1 MESQLAA
8 SSQIRFCAEVPVA
21 CIPANYRKRLRRQAR
36 LCYVEEPVWDEDH
49 ESYFTRIGSTPQA
62 VACARPLRLGVEE
75 AEVIFQALDY
85 PASEEPP
92 VQALPSYLLPDALRE
107 LDRSR
112 SYDLGDELAQA
123 MLSHAPTS
131 SLLCVDAGD
140 DSDQVASV
148 LPDGVQEDTASPC
161 RCRLYDSWFVAKT
174 SVTDDEGRCLV
185 AVAPLAH
192 RLSGR
197 SSGAV
202 YTVWLD
208 ATTLEQAMPVDD
220 SFAHLDCHE
229 SRLQVNSFAI
239 EQGARPPVEEPEP
252 VQVGAVAFRATT
264 LEEQYQLVPLKDPIY
279 LRKEDVVA
287 RSSDAET
294 ITLLD
299 TQSILTN
306 AIAAVLHEQASLA
319 VLPRHEREREAQRLD
334 ALLRC
339 LEETLHWYGH
349 LPRHQRGERILSV
362 SALHHDEHEDE
373 ERAGHGHRHRR
384 QQRCIRL
391 VVGVPTTLPLP
402 WSQLADAFCWPQQ
415 RTRAGTGSQQQR
427 TGSGSETLLLKGQ
440 AAAGARIV
448 A

>member
-1 MESQLAA
+1 MEAQLAA
-8 SSQIRFCAEVPVA
+8 ASRTRFCVEVPVA
-21 CIPANYRKRLRRQAR
+21 CIPANYRRKRLPRQAR
-36 LCYVEEPVWDEDH
+36 FCYMEEPIWDETDQC
-49 ESYFTRIGSTPQA
+49 YFTRIGSTPQA
-62 VACARPLRLGVEE
+62 VAYARPVRLSVEE
-75 AEVIFQALDY
+75 AEAIFQALDH
-85 PASEEPP
+85 PTSEEQP
-92 VQALPSYLLPDALRE
+92 VYAAPSYLLPEALRE
-107 LDRSR
+107 LDSSR
-112 SYDLGDELAQA
+112 SYDLFDELAQT
-123 MLSHAPTS
+123 LRSHALTSLPVSPTS
-131 SLLCVDAGD
+131 AEADGSVALPTDVPEDVSL
-140 DSDQVASV
+140 
-148 LPDGVQEDTASPC
+148 P
-161 RCRLYDSWFVAKT
+161 CRLYDSWFVAPT
-174 SVTDDEGRCLV
+174 SITDDEGRCLV

-208 ATTLEQAMPVDD
+208 ATMLEQAMPVDD
-220 SFAHLDCHE
+220 SFARLDCHE
-229 SRLQVNSFAI
+229 SRLQVNSFAL
-239 EQGARPPVEEPEP
+239 EHGARPPVEEP

-362 SALHHDEHEDE
+362 SALHHDEHEDDFL
-373 ERAGHGHRHRR
+373 HRRGQRR

-427 TGSGSETLLLKGQ
+427 TGSETLLLKGQ

>member
-161 RCRLYDSWFVAKT
+161 RCRLYDHWFVAAT
-174 SVTDDEGRCLV
+174 TLTDNEGRCLV

-197 SSGAV
+197 SSGTV
-202 YTVWLD
+202 YTAWLD
-208 ATTLEQAMPVDD
+208 ITALEQAMPVDD

-239 EQGARPPVEEPEP
+239 EHGARPPVEEPEP

-264 LEEQYQLVPLKDPIY
+264 LEEHYQLVPLKDPIY
-279 LRKEDVVA
+279 LRKEDVLA
-287 RSSDAET
+287 RSSDAEP

-299 TQSILTN
+299 TQSILIN
-306 AIAAVLHEQASLA
+306 AIAAVQREQASLA
-319 VLPRHEREREAQRLD
+319 VLPRRDTAEAQRLD
-334 ALLRC
+334 ILLRC
-339 LEETLHWYGH
+339 LEETLNWYCQ
-349 LPRHQRGERILSV
+349 LPRHKRGERILSL
-362 SALHHDEHEDE
+362 SSSDHNEDQAE
-373 ERAGHGHRHRR
+373 FPRKGGYRR
-384 QQRCIRL
+384 SPRCIQL

-402 WSQLADAFCWPQQ
+402 WPQIAEAFCWPPGVQA
-415 RTRAGTGSQQQR
+415 RAR
-427 TGSGSETLLLKGQ
+427 SGPQ
-440 AAAGARIV
+440 AAGVRIV

>member
-1 MESQLAA
+1 MESQFAAA
-8 SSQIRFCAEVPVA
+8 SATRSRFCAEVPVT
-21 CIPANYRKRLRRQAR
+21 CIPANYRRKRLPRQAR
-36 LCYVEEPVWDEDH
+36 LCYVEEPVWDETDQC
-49 ESYFTRIGSTPQA
+49 YFTRIGSTPQA
-62 VACARPLRLGVEE
+62 VACTRPVRLSVEE
-75 AEVIFQALDY
+75 AEAIFHALDD
-85 PASEEPP
+85 PTGEE
-92 VQALPSYLLPDALRE
+92 QAVYAAPSYVLPEALRD
-107 LDRSR
+107 LDSSH
-112 SYDLGDELAQA
+112 SYDLGNELAQT
-123 MLSHAPTS
+123 LRSHALPLSPLSPTS
-131 SLLCVDAGD
+131 AEADGSVAVPTDVPEDVSL
-140 DSDQVASV
+140 
-148 LPDGVQEDTASPC
+148 P
-161 RCRLYDSWFVAKT
+161 CRLYDSWFVAPT

-208 ATTLEQAMPVDD
+208 ATMLEQAMPVDEG
-220 SFAHLDCHE
+220 FAHVDCHE
-229 SRLQVNSFAI
+229 SRLQVNCFAI
-239 EQGARPPVEEPEP
+239 EHGARPPVEEPEP
-252 VQVGAVAFRATT
+252 VQVGAVAFTATT

-306 AIAAVLHEQASLA
+306 AIAAVQHEQASLA

-339 LEETLHWYGH
+339 LEETLHWYGR

-362 SALHHDEHEDE
+362 SVLHHDEHEDE

-415 RTRAGTGSQQQR
+415 RT
-427 TGSGSETLLLKGQ
+427 GSETLLLKGL
-440 AAAGARIV
+440 AAGAHIV

>member
-1 MESQLAA
+1 MEQLAA
-8 SSQIRFCAEVPVA
+8 ASRTRFCAEVPVT
-21 CIPANYRKRLRRQAR
+21 CIPANYRRRLPRQAR
-36 LCYVEEPVWDEDH
+36 LCYVEEPIWDETDQC
-49 ESYFTRIGSTPQA
+49 YVTRIGRTPQA
-62 VACARPLRLGVEE
+62 VACARPVRLGVEE
-75 AEVIFQALDY
+75 AEAIFQALDH
-85 PASEEPP
+85 PTSEE
-92 VQALPSYLLPDALRE
+92 QSIYAAPSYVLPEVLRE
-107 LDRSR
+107 LDSSR
-112 SYDLGDELAQA
+112 SYDLFDELAQT
-123 MLSHAPTS
+123 LRSHALTSSSVSPTS
-131 SLLCVDAGD
+131 AEAGSVGEATGVPEGVSL
-140 DSDQVASV
+140 
-148 LPDGVQEDTASPC
+148 P
-161 RCRLYDSWFVAKT
+161 CRLYDSWFVAPT
-174 SVTDDEGRCLV
+174 NVTDNEGRCLV

-220 SFAHLDCHE
+220 SFARLDCHE

-239 EQGARPPVEEPEP
+239 EHGAIPPKEESEP
-252 VQVGAVAFRATT
+252 VRRGEAAFTATT

-306 AIAAVLHEQASLA
+306 AIAAVQRDQTSLA
-319 VLPRHEREREAQRLD
+319 QQHRDGEVERLD
-334 ALLRC
+334 VLLRC

-349 LPRHQRGERILSV
+349 LPRHKRGERILSV
-362 SALHHDEHEDE
+362 SARDDTESQDEFP
-373 ERAGHGHRHRR
+373 RQRGHRR
-384 QQRCIRL
+384 QRCIRL

-402 WSQLADAFCWPQQ
+402 WSQLADVCCWPQQ
-415 RTRAGTGSQQQR
+415 RSRARTGPQHQR
-427 TGSGSETLLLKGQ
+427 TGSETLLKGQ
-440 AAAGARIV
+440 AAGARLV